1 VLYEEWQQS
10 AAMNLMLGYRTVNAG
25 TEQMQDTDRVLERST
40 HDPGETVLGDLH
52 VDTCVV
58 HHAHPAL
65 DITASFPALKFRAT
79 SVKLLPVAWRP
90 SRYPLGK

>member
-1 VLYEEWQQS
+1 MRRDELDVGVP
-10 AAMNLMLGYRTVNAG
+10 NGDAG

-79 SVKLLPVAWRP
+79 SVKLLPAAWRT